1 MTRPRVLLAD
11 DHTLFLEALRK
22 LLEPDCEVVGVVSHG
37 RELLQRAPE
46 LAPDVIVLDIAMPRL
61 NGLDAGRKLK
71 AMLPDVKLIFLT
83 VSEDAAL
90 AAEAARIGAS
100 AYLLKT
106 SAASAL
112 FCAIRRAVAGDS
124 DVTPLLAGPRP
135 RAGNA
140 GLPRAFLDLTSRQ
153 REVLQLLAEGY
164 SMKEVA
170 AELGVTPRTVAFHKY
185 RLMGELGLSS
195 NAELVQLAI
204 RQGIL
209 AG

>member
-1 MTRPRVLLAD
+1 MNVLGSASSP
-11 DHTLFLEALRK
+11 HK

-112 FCAIRRAVAGDS
+112 FSAHNPRHGPCFLGIRTIAAIV
-124 DVTPLLAGPRP
+124 LARV
-135 RAGNA
+135 R
-140 GLPRAFLDLTSRQ
+140 
-153 REVLQLLAEGY
+153 
-164 SMKEVA
+164 
-170 AELGVTPRTVAFHKY
+170 
-185 RLMGELGLSS
+185 
-195 NAELVQLAI
+195 
-204 RQGIL
+204 
-209 AG
+209 